1 MLILFACA
9 APVAHALEP
18 IYLYVA
24 PDGDDNWTGRF
35 ADPLPNGLDGP
46 LATPAGARD
55 RLRALRDAPGG
66 VSTPVE
72 VLLRAGTYALTA
84 PLVFSPEDSGTAET
98 PVTFRAF
105 PGESPVISGGRP
117 VTNWTVAGSTWTA
130 SLPDVISEGWR
141 FGVLFVDGALRLPA
155 RTPDWDGRRES
166 LGESSY
172 LRSVGPVPGARDS
185 LAVLPGDLEVFTNP
199 ADVLYMVVHAWDTS
213 YHRIAQ
219 VDAGAGLVHFLPNY
233 PGFGVFDHFD
243 FGTWEIEQP
252 YCILHAKEAL
262 DAPGEWWLDS
272 VAGILHYRPRPGET
286 PDTTAVVAPVAQR
299 LIEIAGSAE
308 APVTHLHFKD
318 LHFAHANYA
327 FGPDA
332 PNTTYNGLGSTL
344 GPNIVPG
351 AFLADGWQQ
360 SRIEGCTFSQLAGY
374 AMELRFHCSEVTLTH
389 NEMTVLGAGGV
400 VIGKDLTI
408 TNHSNVIDN
417 NWIHD
422 GGTLFPGTIPIRLGR
437 TSNNTVT
444 HNEVSDFYLSGISA
458 GDSLNYDASTASDNL
473 IAYNHVHHLGPGML
487 SDMGG
492 IYTTGVSPGTVIQN
506 NLVHDVFHAPGG
518 YGGWGIYLDEGSSEI
533 VVRDNVVH
541 STSSGGFHLHYG
553 RDNLVENNIF
563 AWSHSRQIE
572 RTRAEP
578 EPRESLNVQRNIFY
592 FTNGLGFAG
601 NWLDKKYRFDYN
613 LYWAVGADDF
623 VFPFGTFANWQAE
636 GFDTHGRLLD
646 PRFAD
651 PAAYDFTLAP
661 DSPAVTQ
668 VGFVPIDLSPT
679 GLYGNNAWVNAPRLV
694 ARTPTPLPREPEA
707 QAYVYTFE
715 DTDLGALPAE
725 LQAYGMTDAA
735 TVGVADDFAARGEH
749 SLRLTD
755 AAGLPF
761 LWDPHA
767 YLRPNY
773 RSGYA
778 VERFRVRLSESAY
791 LFHEWRDQRSEGYT
805 LGPAISIDADGLKV
819 LGVLQDPFPR
829 AVWCQIE
836 IAAPLG
842 DAADGSFQ
850 MRLWTPAT
858 GWSPVRTHPHGTPDF
873 HRIAW
878 MGLLSYTDAADSIH
892 IDDYELFVTTVDA
905 DSDGDGI
912 PDAVEGLL
920 DMDGDGLPNRL
931 DLDSDHDG
939 VPDAQEYFGDALLD
953 DPDNDGRWNFLDA
966 DSDNDGVADG
976 VEHAAGTDPYDA
988 SSLPSGHT
996 TDRDGDG
1003 RVSLSELLRVIQFYN
1018 TGAHQCAEASEDG
1031 YDPGAG
1037 PKDCAA
1043 HDGDYAPVDWRID
1056 LSELLRAIQFFNAG
1070 GYYPCQSG
1078 EDGFCAGTLG

>member
-1 MLILFACA
+1 ML
-9 APVAHALEP
+9 ALTAYAVETRH
-18 IYLYVA
+18 LYVA
-24 PDGDDNWTGRF
+24 PDGDDQWTGRF

-55 RLRALRDAPGG
+55 RLRVLRKAPEGLT
-66 VSTPVE
+66 TPVA
-72 VLLRAGTYALTA
+72 VFLRTGTYALEA
-84 PLVFSPEDSGTAET
+84 PLVFEPEDSGTAEAPIT
-98 PVTFRAF
+98 YAAF

-117 VTNWTVAGSTWTA
+117 ILNWQVDGAAWRA
-130 SLPDVISEGWR
+130 SLPRTLSEGWR
-141 FGVLFVDGALRLPA
+141 FGVLYVDGALGLPA
-155 RTPDWDGRRES
+155 RTPNWDGRRES
-166 LGESSY
+166 LSASSF
-172 LRSVGPVPGARDS
+172 LRSVGPGPLLRDS
-185 LAVLPGDLEVFTNP
+185 LAVNPVDVPNFTNP
-199 ADVLYMVVHAWDTS
+199 ADVLFMVVHAWDSS
-213 YHRIAQ
+213 YHRLAPGLA
-219 VDAGAGLVHFLPNY
+219 VPGLVNFLPNY
-233 PGFGVFDHFD
+233 PGFAVFDHFD
-243 FGTWEIEQP
+243 FGTWETEQP

-262 DAPGEWWLDS
+262 DAPGEWWLDTA
-272 VAGILHYRPRPGET
+272 AGVLHYRPKPGET
-286 PDTTAVVAPVAQR
+286 PDNTVVVAPVAQR

-332 PNTTYNGLGSTL
+332 PNATYNGLGSTL

-360 SRIEGCTFSQLAGY
+360 SRIEGCIFSQLAGY
-374 AMELRFHCSEVTLTH
+374 AVELRFHCSEVTLTH

-400 VIGKDLTI
+400 VIGKDLTT
-408 TNHSNVIDN
+408 TNHHIDIDN

-437 TSNNTVT
+437 TSNNSVT

-458 GDSLNYDASTASDNL
+458 GDSLNYDPSTASDNL

-492 IYTTGVSPGTVIQN
+492 IYTTGVSPGTEIRN

-518 YGGWGIYLDEGSSEI
+518 YGGWGIYLDEGSSET

-613 LYWAVGADDF
+613 TYWAVGADDF
-623 VFPFGTFANWQAE
+623 VFPFGAFANWQAE

-646 PRFAD
+646 PQFAD
-651 PAAYDFTLAP
+651 PEAFDFSLPPT
-661 DSPAVTQ
+661 SPAVVQT
-668 VGFVPIDLSPT
+668 GFAPIDVSGV
-679 GLYGNNAWVNAPRLV
+679 GLYGNNAWVNAPRLI
-694 ARTPTPLPREPEA
+694 ARAPTALPTEPEA
-707 QAYVYTFE
+707 VAYVYTFE
-715 DTDLGALPAE
+715 DTDLDALPPD
-725 LQAYGMTDAA
+725 LQAYGMGGAA
-735 TVGVADDFAARGEH
+735 TVGVANDQAARGVQ
-749 SLRLTD
+749 SLRLND
-755 AAGLPF
+755 APGLPF

-767 YLRPNY
+767 YVRPNY
-773 RSGYA
+773 RDGYA
-778 VERFRVRLSESAY
+778 VERFRLRLSAGAY
-791 LFHEWRDQRSEGYT
+791 LFHEWRDQLADGYT

-829 AVWCQIE
+829 EVWCQLE
-836 IAAPLG
+836 IGAPLG
-842 DAADGSFQ
+842 ESADGSFQ
-850 MRLWTPAT
+850 MRLWTPTA
-858 GWSPVRTHPHGTPDF
+858 GWSPVRTHAHGSPDF
-873 HRIAW
+873 RRIAW
-878 MGLLSYTDAADSIH
+878 VGLLSYTDAFTSIH
-892 IDDYELFVTTVDA
+892 IDDYELFVTAVDA
-905 DSDGDGI
+905 DGDGDGI
-912 PDAVEGLL
+912 PDAVEGML
-920 DMDGDGLPNRL
+920 DLGEDGLANHL
-931 DLDSDHDG
+931 DLDSDGDA
-939 VPDAQEYFGDALLD
+939 VPDADEYFADALLD

-976 VEHAAGTDPYDA
+976 VEGAAGTDPYDP
-988 SSLPSGHT
+988 SSLPQGHT

-1018 TGAHQCAEASEDG
+1018 VGGHQCASGSEDG
-1031 YDPGAG
+1031 FEPGAG
-1037 PKDCAA
+1037 PDDCTP

-1078 EDGFCAGTLG
+1078 EDGFCAGQPG